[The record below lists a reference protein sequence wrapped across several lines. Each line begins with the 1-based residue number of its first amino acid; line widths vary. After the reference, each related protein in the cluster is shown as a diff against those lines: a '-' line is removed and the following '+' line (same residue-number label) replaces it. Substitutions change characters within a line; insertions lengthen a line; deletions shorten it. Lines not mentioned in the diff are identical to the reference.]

1 MKKILLLAA
10 LTAALAACTPQTAR
24 KTFHLT
30 GFSEFDFPCEGGSAL
45 FGIEANPDEAWTLTC
60 DVDWITVIQGFG
72 NGDGHKGTGDAAF
85 HLACGRWTMNTF
97 RTATVTVTGPA
108 GPMTKT
114 LKQAPKP
121 APKEPL
127 RIAGSIPFS
136 GGEVHIKL
144 PDGYWVS
151 ADCASDWLTVVG
163 CEEGMLTV
171 KAGPNPTADLTREA
185 VVTVELSDGTPLATV
200 TVTQRSEKFPVPVD

>member
-10 LTAALAACTPQTAR
+10 LAAALAACHPQAAR

-30 GFSEFDFPCEGGSAL
+30 GVSEFSLTCEGGFAL
-45 FGIEANPDEAWTLTC
+45 FGIEANPDEAWTLAC
-60 DVDWITVIQGFG
+60 DADWITVIQGFG
-72 NGDGHKGTGDAAF
+72 NGDGHQGTGDASF
-85 HLACGRWTMNTF
+85 QLACERWTMNAI
-97 RTATVTVTGPA
+97 RTATITVTGPA

-114 LKQAPKP
+114 LKQTPKP
-121 APKEPL
+121 APKEPYQ
-127 RIAGSIPFS
+127 IAGAIPFN

-151 ADCASDWLTVVG
+151 ADCASDWLSVVG

-171 KAGPNPTADLTREA
+171 KAGPNPSADLSREA
-185 VVTVELSDGTPLATV
+185 IVNVALSDGTPLATV
-200 TVTQRSEKFPVPVD
+200 TVTQRSEKIPVPVD